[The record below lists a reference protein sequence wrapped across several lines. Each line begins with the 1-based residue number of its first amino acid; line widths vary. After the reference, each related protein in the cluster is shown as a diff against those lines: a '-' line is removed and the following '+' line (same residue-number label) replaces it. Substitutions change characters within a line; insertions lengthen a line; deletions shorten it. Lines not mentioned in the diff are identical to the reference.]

1 MKIAFISDIHSNL
14 EALTAV
20 SKSLQ
25 NQGPDIVLFLGDIV
39 GYGADPNECIEMV
52 RDIADDILA
61 GNHDWAAVGK
71 SSTDNFNP
79 TAKKALEWTQS
90 RLTKDSNN
98 FLSSL
103 SLKGK
108 MENFIYIHSTP
119 FRPEE
124 WNYIFSLSDAVQ
136 SFDNFSQSLCFVAHS
151 HIPVTF
157 VQTAGGDTAFVQ
169 NPQFKLRKGFRYI
182 INSGSVGQPRDGNPL
197 SSYGIYD
204 TKKKEYM
211 LIRVQYDIEHARRKI
226 IDAGL
231 PESLANRLI
240 VGK

>member
-61 GNHDWAAVGK
+61 GNHDWAAVEK

-90 RLTKDSNN
+90 RLTKDSKN

-124 WNYIFSLSDAVQ
+124 WDYIYSLSDAAQ
-136 SFDNFSQSLCFVAHS
+136 SFDSFSQSLCFVAHS

-157 VQTAGGDTAFVQ
+157 VQSAGGETAYVQ
-169 NPQFKLRKGFRYI
+169 NPQIKLQKGFRYI

-211 LIRVQYDIEHARRKI
+211 LIRVQYDIKNARRKI
-226 IDAGL
+226 IDVGL
-231 PESLANRLI
+231 PESLANRII